1 VNAVNADP
9 DVLERL
15 RMVGGPKL
23 VRELIELFIRYAPE
37 RMAIARAGIEQ
48 ADLGVAQRALH
59 SLKSSAG
66 QLGVTAI
73 QAGSGRG
80 EALAAH
86 GDVAGVEAAL
96 AEIEAL
102 WPATREWLTEQVR
115 L

>member
-1 VNAVNADP
+1 MNADP

-23 VRELIELFIRYAPE
+23 VRELIELFVRYAPE
-37 RMAIARAGIEQ
+37 RIAIARTGIE
-48 ADLGVAQRALH
+48 AGDLSAAQRALH

-73 QAGSGRG
+73 QDGCSRG
-80 EALAAH
+80 EALAAK
-86 GDVAGVEAAL
+86 GDATGAEAAL
-96 AEIEAL
+96 AQVEAA
-102 WPATREWLTEQVR
+102 WPETKAWLTEQVR